1 MIQKTF
7 KHNFTLSERD
17 ISATESNIGRC
28 YVTEDGT
35 FPSVTTVVGW
45 EKQAFFKTW
54 RKQNPEEAKRVTN
67 RGNRLHSTIEK
78 YLNNEVV
85 ISFYHRTLFLVFKLS
100 AYKPTAAKPVSAA
113 AYISS
118 LQQYN
123 SYALLPRGV

>member
-1 MIQKTF
+1 M
-7 KHNFTLSERD
+7 
-17 ISATESNIGRC
+17 
-28 YVTEDGT
+28 EDDKAHILLKCDELT
-35 FPSVTTVVGW
+35 H
-45 EKQAFFKTW
+45 K
-54 RKQNPEEAKRVTN
+54 
-67 RGNRLHSTIEK
+67 K

-85 ISFYHRTLFLVFKLS
+85 ISFYHRTLFLVFKSL